1 MDPPSGNETNSS
13 NSNAAETTAHHPLMQ
28 RNRLSAYYNMDNPLS
43 PSSSFNNGNNG
54 SSLMSS
60 NLGTSSLSGIN
71 LSGSNLGQSTMI
83 MGTGNNSSSGSSSN
97 TNPYAS
103 SVSSSG
109 TSLGSSSL
117 SEFQS
122 TVIPLLA
129 IIVDSFIPRLECP
142 SSSIHELSIIDD
154 SIILV
159 VVNYCYNREPN
170 YLQMM

>member
-1 MDPPSGNETNSS
+1 MDPPSGNETNSG
-13 NSNAAETTAHHPLMQ
+13 NSNTAETAHHPLMQ

-43 PSSSFNNGNNG
+43 PSSSFNSGNNG

-83 MGTGNNSSSGSSSN
+83 MGTGNSSSSSYN

-109 TSLGSSSL
+109 TSLGSSTL

-122 TVIPLLA
+122 TVIRCSL
-129 IIVDSFIPRLECP
+129 SFIRLFP
-142 SSSIHELSIIDD
+142 PIRLYFLD
-154 SIILV
+154 
-159 VVNYCYNREPN
+159 
-170 YLQMM
+170 